1 MKIIIVGC
9 GRVGQNLA
17 EKLNAGGNEVTVI
30 DMLSSKVEAITSRC
44 DVMGI
49 VGNGAMHTTQHE
61 AGIETADLLIAVTD
75 SDELNL
81 LCCVVAKKEG
91 NCQTIARVKN
101 PEYSKEAPYLK
112 EQLGL
117 AMVINP

>member
-17 EKLNAGGNEVTVI
+17 EKLNADGNEVTVV
-30 DMLSSKVEAITSRC
+30 DMNPAKVEAITSRY

-49 VGNGAMHTTQHE
+49 VGNGAMHTTQRE
-61 AGIETADLLIAVTD
+61 AGVETSDLLIAVTD

-81 LCCVVAKKEG
+81 LCAVVAKMG
-91 NCQTIARVKN
+91 R
-101 PEYSKEAPYLK
+101 PLK
-112 EQLGL
+112 LL
-117 AMVINP
+117 KRSI